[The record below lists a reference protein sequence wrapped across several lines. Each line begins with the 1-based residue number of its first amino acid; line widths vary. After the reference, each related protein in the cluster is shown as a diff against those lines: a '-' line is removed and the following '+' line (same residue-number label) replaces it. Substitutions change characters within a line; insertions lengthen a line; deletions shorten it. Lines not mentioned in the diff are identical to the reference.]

1 MKKAAF
7 KTMTVLIVFSCLLSN
22 TSESAETLDIAS
34 IYKPPISNFEE
45 TGMADLVVREAFS
58 RIGVKIH
65 IVPAD
70 SATALEKVNKGLYD
84 GDLMR
89 VAGANQKYP
98 NVIQIPE
105 PLFEIEF
112 SAFSNT
118 VNSPMSGYE
127 GLKPYRVAV
136 PKGWIET
143 DNNVKEENVKS
154 VFRIISPFDMFNTLL
169 KGDADIVIYHRLMG
183 YEMIKEMGASD
194 KIHVLEPPMAVRP
207 YFFWIHKKHQDLVP
221 KLDAAIKDMKK
232 DGTIQKIVAETLGK
246 YKK

>member
-1 MKKAAF
+1 M
-7 KTMTVLIVFSCLLSN
+7 VILFSCLLFN
-22 TSESAETLDIAS
+22 TAYSAEVLDIAS
-34 IYKPPISNFEE
+34 IYKPPISNFEG
-45 TGMADLVVREAFS
+45 TGMADSVVKEAFS
-58 RIGVKIH
+58 RIGIQIN

-84 GDLMR
+84 GDIMR

-105 PLFEIEF
+105 PLFDIEF
-112 SAFSNT
+112 NAFSKT
-118 VNSPMSGYE
+118 VNEPMSGYE
-127 GLKPYRVAV
+127 GLKPYRIAV

-154 VFRIISPFDMFNTLL
+154 VLRITSPFDMFNTLL

-183 YEMIKEMGASD
+183 YEMIKEIGASD

-207 YFFWIHKKHQDLVP
+207 YYFWIHKKHQDLVP
-221 KLDAAIKDMKK
+221 KLAAAISDMKK
-232 DGTIQKIVAETLGK
+232 DGTIPKIIAETLGK